1 MAVEDFFHKVLWYT
15 SSMMKILQS
24 IYKLVGRVEYLAATL
39 AVTLLGGAIGGEGS
53 ELRLGIAI
61 LSNLLLFSFAV
72 IYQKIETAPEA
83 ACEPEVMRQ
92 NPIASGDVSIKFA
105 STLSGI
111 VALLCLA
118 LAALLGTLNVVL
130 GLLGV
135 LIAVAL
141 SHHNLKLGNSALM
154 RLGKHQPL
162 LSVIFGLTG
171 FLATAET
178 LKSEAI
184 LLTIFLLAIG
194 FLFAAW
200 TAGGTPR
207 PLSRLMLII
216 LLVFASGAAYL
227 LFVIFEVIPTW
238 VLSLIV
244 VVSAV
249 LFWLKHRYNPQQQ
262 SLPQILFDS
271 LTISTALSLIFT
283 YLVQLFI

>member
-1 MAVEDFFHKVLWYT
+1 
-15 SSMMKILQS
+15 MKILQS
-24 IYKLVGRVEYLAATL
+24 VYKLVGRVEYLAATL

-53 ELRLGIAI
+53 EERLGIAS
-61 LSNLLLFSFAV
+61 LSNMLLFSFAV

-83 ACEPEVMRQ
+83 AYEPDDTRQ
-92 NPIASGDVSIKFA
+92 NPIASGEVSAKFA
-105 STLSGI
+105 RTLSAI
-111 VALLCLA
+111 AALLCLA
-118 LAALLGTLNVVL
+118 LAALLGTLNIVL
-130 GLLGV
+130 GLVGV
-135 LIAVAL
+135 LMAIAL

-178 LKSEAI
+178 LRSEAI

-200 TAGGTPR
+200 TAGKTPR
-207 PLSRLMLII
+207 PLSRLMLFI
-216 LLVFASGAAYL
+216 LLVFASGAAYM
-227 LFVIFEVIPTW
+227 LFIVFEVLPTW

-244 VVSAV
+244 LVGAV